1 METIQESQ
9 PSQQPINRRQLP
21 ILAVSVL
28 VTALVVGFGVYFL
41 QNTQI
46 KNLKNSYESEIR
58 QLKIQVSNLKQA
70 NQNIPTPTNNQSVID
85 CGNNYDCLYRN
96 ISNGNSAKVTI
107 SEKIDSLSLEEK
119 SEVKIEPFNNQYKV
133 LMTVLE
139 LNKIEKAQ
147 PMTKTIIGSVSES
160 CPQIV
165 NNLASIELASALCV
179 ANTAEEARNLAKD
192 GLSDTAINKYS
203 CKGTL
208 VDEIK
213 RICVRPDFPNFPPGV
228 KKPAIYLYPL
238 QESKVSV
245 AVDLKGIITKSEPN
259 YYKGWEVVAEPSGL
273 INGKY
278 DYLFYEAQLE
288 QLQLPEEGWVVE
300 YKELENWF
308 DLNLKNLGLNK
319 KEISQ
324 FKEYWLAELPF
335 ARYYEVKLLG
345 DSFLKGNMN
354 LVIDPKPTTII
365 RRNFYFKPI
374 ESKITLKQPNII
386 TPERKGFT
394 VVEWGGLL
402 DK

>member
-1 METIQESQ
+1 MKNKLFLWITLILVAILIGGISYLVFTIKDFGSCEK
-9 PSQQPINRRQLP
+9 
-21 ILAVSVL
+21 
-28 VTALVVGFGVYFL
+28 VGFPVTVTECHGCPKTCTTPWGSFSKP
-41 QNTQI
+41 QSTQI
-46 KNLKNSYESEIR
+46 VFN
-58 QLKIQVSNLKQA
+58 
-70 NQNIPTPTNNQSVID
+70 
-85 CGNNYDCLYRN
+85 CGSDYDCLFEQT
-96 ISNGNSAKVTI
+96 SNGNSARVVITEKV
-107 SEKIDSLSLEEK
+107 ESLSLEEK

-139 LNKIEKAQ
+139 LKKLEKTQ
-147 PMTKTIIGSVSES
+147 PMTRSIVGSISES

-165 NNLASIELASALCV
+165 NNLSSIELASASCIV
-179 ANTAEEARNLAKD
+179 NTAEEARTLAIE
-192 GLSDTAINKYS
+192 GLSDTAISKYS
-203 CKGTL
+203 CKGKL

-228 KKPAIYLYPL
+228 RKPAVYLYPL

-245 AVDLKGIITKSEPN
+245 AVDLKGIIIKSEPS
-259 YYKGWEVVAEPSGL
+259 YYNGWEVIAEPSGL

-288 QLQLPEEGWVVE
+288 QLQLPKESWVVE
-300 YKELENWF
+300 YKELGNWF
-308 DLNLKNLGLNK
+308 NLNLKNLGLNE

-335 ARYYEVKLLG
+335 ARYYEIKLL
-345 DSFLKGNMN
+345 DDNFLKENMN
-354 LVIDPKPTTII
+354 LVIDPKPMTVI
-365 RRNFYFKPI
+365 RRNFYFKPL
-374 ESKITLKQPNII
+374 ESQITLERPNII

>member
-9 PSQQPINRRQLP
+9 PSQQPTNIIQLP
-21 ILAVSVL
+21 IIAVSVL
-28 VTALVVGFGVYFL
+28 VTALIVGFGVYFL
-41 QNTQI
+41 QKLQI
-46 KNLKNSYESEIR
+46 ENLKNNYESEIQ
-58 QLKIQVSNLKQA
+58 QLRIQVSNLEQA

-96 ISNGNSAKVTI
+96 ISDGNSAKVTI
-107 SEKIDSLSLEEK
+107 SEKIDSLFFEEK
-119 SEVKIEPFNNQYKV
+119 SEVKIEPFNNQFKV
-133 LMTVLE
+133 SMTVLE

-147 PMTKTIIGSVSES
+147 PMTKSIVGSVSES

-165 NNLASIELASALCV
+165 NNLSSIELASASCV

-192 GLSDTAINKYS
+192 GLSDTAISKYS
-203 CKGTL
+203 CRGKL

-228 KKPAIYLYPL
+228 KKPAVYLYPL

-245 AVDLKGIITKSEPN
+245 AVDLKGIITKSEPS
-259 YYKGWEVVAEPSGL
+259 YYKGWEVVAEPNGL
-273 INGKY
+273 IDGKY

-288 QLQLPEEGWVVE
+288 QLQLPKEGWVVE

-308 DLNLKNLGLNK
+308 NSNLKELGLNE

-335 ARYYEVKLLG
+335 ARYYEIKLL
-345 DSFLKGNMN
+345 DDNFLKENMN
-354 LVIDPKPTTII
+354 LVIDPKPMTVI
-365 RRNFYFKPI
+365 RRNFYFKPL
-374 ESKITLKQPNII
+374 ESQIILERPNII

>member
-1 METIQESQ
+1 
-9 PSQQPINRRQLP
+9 
-21 ILAVSVL
+21 
-28 VTALVVGFGVYFL
+28 
-41 QNTQI
+41 
-46 KNLKNSYESEIR
+46 
-58 QLKIQVSNLKQA
+58 
-70 NQNIPTPTNNQSVID
+70 
-85 CGNNYDCLYRN
+85 LYRN
-96 ISNGNSAKVTI
+96 ISDGNSAKVTI

-119 SEVKIEPFNNQYKV
+119 SEVKIEPFNNQFKV
-133 LMTVLE
+133 SMTVLE

-147 PMTKTIIGSVSES
+147 PMTKSIVGSVSES

-165 NNLASIELASALCV
+165 NNLSSIELASASCV
-179 ANTAEEARNLAKD
+179 TNTAEEARNLAKD
-192 GLSDTAINKYS
+192 GLSDAAISKYS
-203 CKGTL
+203 CKGKL

-228 KKPAIYLYPL
+228 KKPAVYLYPL

-259 YYKGWEVVAEPSGL
+259 YYKGWEVVAEPNGL

-288 QLQLPEEGWVVE
+288 QLQLPKEGWVVE

-308 DLNLKNLGLNK
+308 NLNLRKLGLNE
-319 KEISQ
+319 KEIYQ

-335 ARYYEVKLLG
+335 ERYYEIKLL
-345 DSFLKGNMN
+345 DDNFLKENMN
-354 LVIDPKPTTII
+354 LVIDPKPMTVI
-365 RRNFYFKPI
+365 RRNFYFKPL
-374 ESKITLKQPNII
+374 ESQIILEQPNII